1 MKNLDYYQ
9 ARSLKTPSAVFQHF
23 VETITANNRTWD
35 YFINWNK
42 VYANVDQLKI
52 ELNILNSL
60 CDSND
65 FDSDLRNILSRYPE
79 VVQAFPMLIGVRDSQ
94 LSVLEKRTLPEFV
107 FRDFDF
113 RPSPFNE
120 NTIDDYVSFV
130 SNSGLKSLFLTRSL
144 SNLKDYS
151 TGVEVGLDTNGRK
164 NRGGTLMENLVQN
177 LLEDVYHLGPNDY
190 SSQASPSSTRQ
201 MWGIELPV
209 DKSSRRPDFL
219 IH

>member
-65 FDSDLRNILSRYPE
+65 FD
-79 VVQAFPMLIGVRDSQ
+79 
-94 LSVLEKRTLPEFV
+94 
-107 FRDFDF
+107 
-113 RPSPFNE
+113 
-120 NTIDDYVSFV
+120 
-130 SNSGLKSLFLTRSL
+130 
-144 SNLKDYS
+144 
-151 TGVEVGLDTNGRK
+151 
-164 NRGGTLMENLVQN
+164 
-177 LLEDVYHLGPNDY
+177 
-190 SSQASPSSTRQ
+190 
-201 MWGIELPV
+201 
-209 DKSSRRPDFL
+209 
-219 IH
+219 